1 MDATHSQIEQ
11 SLQQVKKA
19 KITIETTID
28 QTRRKQ
34 NEQDWL
40 EEDNHHLEQE
50 KLALL
55 DFLRSGWQG
64 EEASGFH
71 RYLEEKQHE
80 ESQTWK
86 KDLQAKRT
94 DLETE
99 LQENKAQLHALETK
113 QASLQKEWNA

>member
-11 SLQQVKKA
+11 QLQQARKE

-40 EEDNHHLEQE
+40 EEDNYHLEQE

-71 RYLEEKQHE
+71 RYLEEKQRE
-80 ESQTWK
+80 ESQAWK

-99 LQENKAQLHALETK
+99 LQENKAQLQKLEKK
-113 QASLQKEWNA
+113 QATLQKEWNA